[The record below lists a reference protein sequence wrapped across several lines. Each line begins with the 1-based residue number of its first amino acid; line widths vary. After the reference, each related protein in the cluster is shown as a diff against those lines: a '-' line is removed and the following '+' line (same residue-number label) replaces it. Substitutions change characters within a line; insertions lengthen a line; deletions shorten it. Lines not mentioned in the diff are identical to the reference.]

1 VPQRICCRE
10 CGELL
15 YEGDLLKS
23 PQDVIK
29 KYEGRCPKCGKDLS
43 FDTDAVKV
51 KPCPYAS
58 TDNSFNLVLGDS

>member
-10 CGELL
+10 CGEVL

-23 PQDVIK
+23 PQDVMK
-29 KYEGRCPKCGKDLS
+29 KFEGRCPKCGKDLS

-51 KPCPYAS
+51 KPCP
-58 TDNSFNLVLGDS
+58 